1 MNKIDKPWGY
11 ELIWAKTDR
20 YAGKILH
27 IENGYCLSLQYH
39 EVKDETIMVKSG
51 ILTLELG
58 QGELK
63 TTQKLFPWE
72 SVHIPAGTIH
82 RMIADTDLLYIEAS
96 TTQLDDVVRLS
107 DDYGRS
113 GAEV

>member
-1 MNKIDKPWGY
+1 MEKVDKPWGY
-11 ELIWAKTDR
+11 ELIWAKTDK

-72 SVHIPAGTIH
+72 FVHIPTGTIH
-82 RMIADTDLLYIEAS
+82 RMIAADGEVEVIEVS
-96 TTQLDDVVRLS
+96 SPELHDVIRLEDS
-107 DDYGRS
+107 YGR
-113 GAEV
+113 V